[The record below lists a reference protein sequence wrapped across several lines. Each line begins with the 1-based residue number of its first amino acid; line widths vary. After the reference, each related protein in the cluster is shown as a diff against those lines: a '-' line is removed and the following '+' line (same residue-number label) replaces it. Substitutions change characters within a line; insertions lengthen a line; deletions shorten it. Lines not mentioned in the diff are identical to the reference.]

1 MKNTHTGDRFEI
13 LYIYIY
19 IYTHTHIQRWTTKF
33 ICYMVRA
40 ADNQETQSHILA
52 EPFINIDP

>member
-19 IYTHTHIQRWTTKF
+19 IYTHTHSE
-33 ICYMVRA
+33 M
-40 ADNQETQSHILA
+40 DNEIHLLYGESS
-52 EPFINIDP
+52 